1 MRFSLNAT
9 FLVLALAHVLVGP
22 VNANENDSPKRHLLK
37 RATDGFHKSALRHS
51 AGLAQD
57 LRIAFRSLSRSDATR
72 ASVAARS
79 NSGSKPY
86 CVSNP
91 GGGLP
96 QQTNSTSL
104 SDSSDHRPDHS
115 SSSVSATSTH
125 QGSPSST
132 GSPATNP
139 NSAQSNF
146 HVVQSY
152 VRIKFI

>member
-1 MRFSLNAT
+1 MRFSLDAT
-9 FLVLALAHVLVGP
+9 FLILALAHVLVGP

-91 GGGLP
+91 GGLS
-96 QQTNSTSL
+96 QQKNSTSS

-125 QGSPSST
+125 PGSPSST
-132 GSPATNP
+132 GSPATNQP
-139 NSAQSNF
+139 AQSNF
-146 HVVQSY
+146 HIVQSY
-152 VRIKFI
+152 VSIYKFI